1 MRRNYLTQTKKNET
15 CCFPLPFAAAGV
27 YCKTLECI
35 SKLTASDLQELE
47 ITTTFAKASTSVVC
61 LDFLLM
67 SAVGVDAPLER
78 NGRVSEHRMPNGKD
92 KRKTGERE
100 MPHREKRN
108 TSEEEEGKGKSDV
121 R

>member
-1 MRRNYLTQTKKNET
+1 
-15 CCFPLPFAAAGV
+15 
-27 YCKTLECI
+27 
-35 SKLTASDLQELE
+35 
-47 ITTTFAKASTSVVC
+47 
-61 LDFLLM
+61 M